1 MEQKDKI
8 KSLASANRYTMDDLL
23 GIMSILRSPEGC
35 PWDREQTHASIRKC
49 LIEETYE
56 VCEAIDRD
64 DGALL
69 REELGDLLFQVV
81 FHARI
86 AEEQGLFSFADVVN
100 DISAKMVIRHPHVFG
115 DVQVAGTEG
124 VLTNWDAIKMETKH
138 QETPGEV
145 LDSVAKTLPSL
156 MRAEKLAHKVRKYKL
171 EEKSD
176 LLSGLLSG
184 SKADSNADDI
194 AIGIGERLFAIAAE
208 CDRAEIDA
216 EEALTAVCDRV
227 VEEGKAVSDRS

>member
-1 MEQKDKI
+1 MEQKDEI
-8 KSLASANRYTMDDLL
+8 KALASAGSYTMDDLL
-23 GIMSILRSPEGC
+23 RIMAILRSPEGC

-64 DGALL
+64 DGELL

-86 AEEQGLFSFADVVN
+86 AEEQGLFSFADVAN
-100 DISAKMVIRHPHVFG
+100 DVSAKMVIRHPHVFG
-115 DVQVAGTEG
+115 DVQVAGTDG

-145 LDSVAKTLPSL
+145 LDSVARTLPSL

-171 EEKSD
+171 EEKSP
-176 LLSGLLSG
+176 LLSDLLSG
-184 SKADSNADDI
+184 SKAESV
-194 AIGIGERLFAIAAE
+194 GERLFAIAAE
-208 CDRAEIDA
+208 CDAAEIDA
-216 EEALTAVCDRV
+216 EEALTAVCERV
-227 VEEGKAVSDRS
+227 VEEGKDVGGRS